1 MAKGSNNERIHSM
14 LLELAETEKVKGD
27 KMRSG
32 AYYKAAASVKKCD
45 EMITSGKQASKL
57 EGVGK
62 KIAEKIDELLTTGA
76 PWRLEPPRAARRA
89 LHRAM
94 PHAAPHAWQARSSD
108 SSASARTRPPARCA
122 SCSASRA
129 SASRRLRS

>member
-1 MAKGSNNERIHSM
+1 MAPKGVAPAPDAKPSADLMAKGSNNERIHSM
-14 LLELAETEKVKGD
+14 LLELAETAKVKGD

-89 LHRAM
+89 LCLLYTSPSPR
-94 PHAAPHAWQARSSD
+94 D
-108 SSASARTRPPARCA
+108 
-122 SCSASRA
+122 
-129 SASRRLRS
+129 

>member
-1 MAKGSNNERIHSM
+1 MAPKGVAPAPDAKPSADLMAKGSNNERIHSM

-62 KIAEKIDELLTTGA
+62 KIAEKIDELLTTGIA
-76 PWRLEPPRAARRA
+76 EFVPKKQGGKGRYDE
-89 LHRAM
+89 
-94 PHAAPHAWQARSSD
+94 
-108 SSASARTRPPARCA
+108 RPG
-122 SCSASRA
+122 
-129 SASRRLRS
+129 ASRRRHARMRRPSTRR

>member
-1 MAKGSNNERIHSM
+1 M

-45 EMITSGKQASKL
+45 EMIASGKQASKL

-76 PWRLEPPRAARRA
+76 PWRMGAIAGQWP
-89 LHRAM
+89 
-94 PHAAPHAWQARSSD
+94 
-108 SSASARTRPPARCA
+108 ASEQPTGD
-122 SCSASRA
+122 
-129 SASRRLRS
+129 RLRRRVTDWRGRLVSACRVPI